1 MELLTMEEKKKSK
14 TSLTIDKDLLREVK
28 NIAFDLEI
36 NQSEVIERCV
46 KYCVENEIEAI
57 KVE

>member
-1 MELLTMEEKKKSK
+1 MEEKKKSK